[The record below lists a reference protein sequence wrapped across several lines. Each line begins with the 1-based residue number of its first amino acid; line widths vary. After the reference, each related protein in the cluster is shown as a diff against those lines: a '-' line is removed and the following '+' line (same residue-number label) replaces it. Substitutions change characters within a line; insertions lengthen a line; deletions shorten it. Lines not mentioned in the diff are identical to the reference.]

1 MAAGDAGAHAP
12 DMTLGFGAARHLL
25 LRSGAS
31 ARPHGLADMAVWA
44 AFAIAAVVFA
54 LDATTTI
61 AVIGLRPDA
70 VEQNPIARW
79 TLSAHPAAPY
89 LLKAAVIAEC
99 AVACALARS
108 MGERWAAWAVIALMT
123 LTGVLG
129 IASGVAALLA

>member
-1 MAAGDAGAHAP
+1 MAVGAAATHDP
-12 DMTLGFGAARHLL
+12 DMTLGFAVARHLPR
-25 LRSGAS
+25 RSAAA
-31 ARPHGLADMAVWA
+31 ARPHGLADVAVWT
-44 AFAIAAVVFA
+44 AFAITAVVFV

-61 AVIGLRPDA
+61 AVIGLRPDV

-89 LLKAAVIAEC
+89 VLKGAVIAEC

-108 MGERWAAWAVIALMT
+108 MGERWVAWAVIALMT